1 MIRPAQPCDLACLA
15 DVERSAAQRF
25 HGTPMAWA
33 ADGDPLP
40 LADLVAAHAAGLLWV
55 ALRDDGQ
62 VCGFALAQPMDG
74 DLFLVE
80 MSVALPSQ
88 GRGLG
93 RGLMQAVL
101 GHARA
106 AGRYGAVVLTTDREL
121 PWNGPFYRRLGF
133 REFAPP
139 YSPGL
144 QRRVQA
150 EADAGFDPRRRC
162 AMRYPLPP

>member
-1 MIRPAQPCDLACLA
+1 MIRPAQPCDLVCLA

-106 AGRYGAVVLTTDREL
+106 AGCYGAVVLTTDREL

-133 REFAPP
+133 RELAPP